1 MADTTLELLDFNDK
15 QENQS
20 KNNRGRLTAT
30 EFNQLVDAVN
40 ANIRSAYNLTKQ
52 MAGLTLSVQE
62 SESAFDALESKDSN
76 TVYFILEEE

>member
-40 ANIRSAYNLTKQ
+40 ANTTSAYNLTKQ

-62 SESAFDALESKDSN
+62 SESVFDALESKDSN

>member
-40 ANIRSAYNLTKQ
+40 ANTTSAYNLTKQ

-62 SESAFDALESKDSN
+62 NESAFDALESKDSN